1 MVVHYN
7 IATEVRAMLRAEGW
21 TADFDERY
29 PIYQQIVNRFSHSLV
44 RGELTPG
51 ERIPS
56 IRDLAVE
63 LRVNTNTIQRAYQE
77 MEREELIF
85 SQRGTGYFVM
95 KGENIVDRVKDK
107 MLQES
112 MSRFLGEMRSLGI
125 SNAEIMAQL
134 KEEIDKG
141 GDENGAAHS

>member
-1 MVVHYN
+1 MLP
-7 IATEVRAMLRAEGW
+7 TESW
-21 TADFDERY
+21 KADFDERY

-51 ERIPS
+51 DRIPS
-56 IRDLAVE
+56 IRDLAIG
-63 LRVNTNTIQRAYQE
+63 LKVNTNTIQRAYQE

-112 MSRFLGEMRSLGI
+112 MSRFLQEMRSLGF
-125 SNAEIMAQL
+125 NDLEILTQL
-134 KEEIDKG
+134 KEQIEKG
-141 GDENGAAHS
+141 GRENATAHS